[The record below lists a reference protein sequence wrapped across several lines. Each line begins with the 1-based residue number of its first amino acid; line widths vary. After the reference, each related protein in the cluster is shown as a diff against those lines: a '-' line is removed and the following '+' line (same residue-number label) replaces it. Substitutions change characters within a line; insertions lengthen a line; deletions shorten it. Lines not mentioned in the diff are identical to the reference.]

1 MQFHKKSFEKILRS
15 ESSFSWEGTCRRPS
29 HWSKNIV
36 LEAFSEG
43 AFKQSGTKNPEDA
56 RKKYAV
62 EYTVWKIS
70 C

>member
-1 MQFHKKSFEKILRS
+1 MNLSKKCLRS
-15 ESSFSWEGTCRRPS
+15 ESSFSSEGTCRRPS
-29 HWSKNIV
+29 CWSKNIV

-43 AFKQSGTKNPEDA
+43 AFKQSRTKSPEDA

-62 EYTVWKIS
+62 ECTVWKIS